1 MSGLTC
7 KFYNFA
13 GAAKVRNPPDM
24 SYAARAN
31 VMNPTCMFS
40 LGGRV
45 TRHGSALGW
54 DRPSGWSRRSL
65 QGPDLRAA
73 LPQIRFEP
81 SLPDA
86 ARFMSGGFCDLA
98 SSDWTVGERHSPF
111 MASPAKT
118 KTPTVIVAIT

>member
-1 MSGLTC
+1 MICASLYRPFFIVNLLSYLAEKILLLNTT
-7 KFYNFA
+7 NF
-13 GAAKVRNPPDM
+13 RED
-24 SYAARAN
+24 Y
-31 VMNPTCMFS
+31 
-40 LGGRV
+40 
-45 TRHGSALGW
+45 
-54 DRPSGWSRRSL
+54 
-65 QGPDLRAA
+65 Q
-73 LPQIRFEP
+73 P